1 MIHGQNTPK
10 MTKHVGK
17 YNDKRCVIV
26 IQLPESTNLVD
37 IIDTD
42 SLPSVYHQ
50 NLMDIVNSPEGQAA
64 RWLGEVLS
72 RKMLFDGTNAMR
84 TFYEKK
90 IVQSVPSELVSLTPT
105 PSQQIAFTDVYP
117 VTVDPLEEQYAK
129 LAAEAQEKLS
139 TQQADDDGFNQH
151 AVNLASDAVIENQ
164 QIANNLIAEAVML
177 ENEAANKR
185 AKAVQLTGAIS
196 GGTGPFVDMV
206 TGKSYKSAG
215 ALKGAITRREN
226 AAVK

>member
-10 MTKHVGK
+10 LTKHVGR

-26 IQLPESTNLVD
+26 IQLPETTNLVD

-90 IVQSVPSELVSLTPT
+90 IVQSVPAELVLLTPS
-105 PSQQIAFTDVYP
+105 PSQQIRFTDVYP
-117 VTVDPLEEQYAK
+117 ISVDPLQEQYAK
-129 LAAEAQEKLS
+129 LEAEVHGEIDVRSPAVEV
-139 TQQADDDGFNQH
+139 FNQH
-151 AVNLASDAVIENQ
+151 AVNLASDGIVENQ

-177 ENEAANKR
+177 EADATNKR
-185 AKAVQLTGAIS
+185 AKAAQLTGTVL
-196 GGTGPFVDMV
+196 GGTGPFVDLA

-226 AAVK
+226 AATK

>member
-10 MTKHVGK
+10 LTKHVGR

-26 IQLPESTNLVD
+26 IQLPETTNLVD

-50 NLMDIVNSPEGQAA
+50 NLMDIVTSPEGQAA

-90 IVQSVPSELVSLTPT
+90 IVQSVPAELVSLTPT
-105 PSQQIAFTDVYP
+105 PSQQIPFTDVYP
-117 VTVDPLEEQYAK
+117 ISVDPLQEQYAK
-129 LAAEAQEKLS
+129 IEAAAQAEIGVQP
-139 TQQADDDGFNQH
+139 TVDDGGFNQH
-151 AVNLASDAVIENQ
+151 AVNLASDDVVVNQ

-177 ENEAANKR
+177 ENDAAMKR
-185 AKAVQLTGAIS
+185 TKAAQLTGTLS
-196 GGTGPFVDMV
+196 GGTGPFVDSV

-215 ALKGAITRREN
+215 ALKGAITRRAN
-226 AAVK
+226 AAG